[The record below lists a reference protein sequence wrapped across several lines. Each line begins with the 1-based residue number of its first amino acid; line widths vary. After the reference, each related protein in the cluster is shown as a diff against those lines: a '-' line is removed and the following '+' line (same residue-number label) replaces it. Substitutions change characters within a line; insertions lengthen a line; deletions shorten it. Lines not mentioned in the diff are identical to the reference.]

1 MIRAILAIC
10 SLFLAAISIAQ
21 TNTLSPY
28 SIYGIGDT
36 PYSPLTAQAGMAHTN
51 LAILSTYNINLT
63 NPANVAFVSRP
74 TFNFDFRNE
83 LLSLSSNG
91 ATQTNNLF
99 SIENFSFAFPL
110 INNPKRKRRAAFGF
124 GLKPYSRQGYDVV
137 AYEQHPEFG
146 VVEYRFV
153 GEGGINSA
161 FFGAGFDLL
170 ADSGRVNTLTIGAVG
185 SYVFGSI
192 FRNRMTLVDSSSILA
207 GSNLYREEQNEI
219 SAGDMRAGILYTRRL
234 DFQKNDGTKAN
245 GSFSVGGY
253 FQPSFALNTNSQ
265 SFAFTFDGNADAP
278 HLIDT
283 LDYGRSTNPTIA
295 PASFGIGIGM
305 TYDNRINAGIDV
317 TTTQWSALEIDGVNA
332 GLNDD
337 LRFSGGIEY
346 TPDPTSYKQMSKI
359 IRYRA
364 GLSYE
369 QTRLNVNGI
378 QPSRIGISGG
388 LGIPVI
394 ASRSSSMLNIGIEY
408 ARRGSGG
415 LPVTENYLN
424 FHIGLTITPNQ
435 FDRWF
440 AKRKY
445 D

>member
-1 MIRAILAIC
+1 MIRAIFALC
-10 SLFLAAISIAQ
+10 SLFFAATSFAQ

-28 SIYGIGDT
+28 SIYGIGDA
-36 PYSPLTAQAGMAHTN
+36 PYSPLTAQAGMSHTN
-51 LAILSTYNINLT
+51 LAILSTHNINLT
-63 NPANVAFVSRP
+63 NPANVAYVTRP

-83 LLSLSSNG
+83 LLTLNSNG
-91 ATQTNNLF
+91 STQTNNLV

-110 INNPKRKRRAAFGF
+110 INDNKRKRRAAFGF
-124 GLKPYSRQGYDVV
+124 GIKPYSRQGYDVV
-137 AYEQHPEFG
+137 SYEAHPEFD

-161 FFGAGFDLL
+161 FFGAGYDLI

-192 FRNRMTLVDSSSILA
+192 FRNRMTMVDSLSALA
-207 GSNLYREEQNEI
+207 GSNLYREEQNQI
-219 SAGDMRAGILYTRRL
+219 SAADVRFGLLYTRRL
-234 DFQKNDGTKAN
+234 DFKKKDESSTI
-245 GSFSVGGY
+245 GSFSIGGY
-253 FQPSFALNTNSQ
+253 YHPSMVLNTNSH
-265 SFAFTFDGNADAP
+265 SLAYTFDGGSDAP
-278 HLIDT
+278 RLIDT
-283 LDYGRSTNPTIA
+283 VDYRLSKNPTQA
-295 PASFGIGIGM
+295 PASFGVGVGM
-305 TYDNRINAGIDV
+305 TYDNRINIGIDV
-317 TTTQWSALEIDGVNA
+317 TTTQWSQLEIDGVNA

-337 LRFSGGIEY
+337 LRISTGVEY
-346 TPDPTSYKQMSKI
+346 TPDPTSYKQLTKI

-369 QTRLNVNGI
+369 QTRLNVNGV
-378 QPSRIGISGG
+378 QPSRIGASAG
-388 LGIPVI
+388 LGIPIV
-394 ASRSSSMLNIGIEY
+394 ASRSSSMLNLGIEY
-408 ARRGSGG
+408 ARRGSAG

-424 FHIGLTITPNQ
+424 LHLGLTITPNQ